1 MILAEAHWFTP
12 DYVEVGNILTDV
24 YANYDKYTPRAKRQ
38 AHKSKTDFNFDKMA
52 ELLDIIFET
61 RIPKRV
67 EMKMPVLRKL
77 EIPKL

>member
-1 MILAEAHWFTP
+1 MLLAESYWFTP
-12 DYVEVGNILTDV
+12 NYEQVGAILTDM
-24 YANYDKYTPRAKRQ
+24 YANYDKYIPRSKRQ

-67 EMKMPVLRKL
+67 ELKMPTLRKL

>member
-1 MILAEAHWFTP
+1 MLLAESHWFTP
-12 DYVEVGNILTDV
+12 DYTQVGAVLTDV
-24 YANYDKYTPRAKRQ
+24 YANYDKYLPRAKRQ

-52 ELLDIIFET
+52 ELLDVIFET

>member
-1 MILAEAHWFTP
+1 
-12 DYVEVGNILTDV
+12 
-24 YANYDKYTPRAKRQ
+24 
-38 AHKSKTDFNFDKMA
+38 MA